1 MIGATLLA
9 PRADGGF
16 ATYPPD
22 HNYWYGSRGAPTVSG
37 VEVSEELSMTF
48 STVFACVNKLSK
60 TLATLPVHVFVDLPD
75 GRRQNMPKHPVRR
88 MFNVRFNDEA
98 LAVPTRWALYVNL
111 LLWGNAYFEV
121 LRNQITGEPMA
132 MRLLYSRH
140 MTVDRDKQTR
150 RLTYEYREPGQIKVD
165 LPPERVLHIAGLS
178 YNGVVGLSVI
188 GFMRET
194 AGLGIASEE
203 YRAAFL
209 GNGAAPG
216 IVIERPGDAPELTG
230 SAGENLVN
238 DFDDK
243 HRGSGKAFRTTLLRE
258 GMTLKTIGMSQV
270 DAQFVE
276 LSRLTDQHICA
287 GFDVQPPKVQDYSRA
302 TYDNLEQANM
312 DWKVDSLIPWCVL
325 TENAVNATLLDEPHY
340 LKHNLDGLARGDIKS
355 RHEAYWLGRQS
366 GLYDTDECRAK
377 EELEPLPDGEGKGD
391 HWQPRNMVTKAQL
404 AEESAQRDR
413 ANENAE
419 ATRQAV
425 GDNAQALVEIK
436 DDVQAGQAAMG
447 TLMTETAAVAQERD
461 EVFIGSLDCVSGDVK
476 DIGKLV
482 EDTSQRQ
489 GKQVKQLGEN
499 LSGQNQKLVAG
510 FLNVAKTVDTL
521 KEQADEKQHAELST
535 LLLDPATRAVTK
547 ETKAIA
553 GAEKRCQKALGSD
566 GFLVW
571 ADKFYTDHQ
580 TQLYAMFRTTAAY
593 IARQV
598 SLSEPEAHAA
608 LQAFCAA
615 DAEVSREAICAACV
629 SSRSPDEVLKELDRW
644 KEEKPA
650 AMVRLLMGR
659 LCGQDQ
665 TTEDAENE

>member
-1 MIGATLLA
+1 MIGSTLLA
-9 PRADGGF
+9 PRADGGW
-16 ATYPPD
+16 ATRPAHD
-22 HNYWYGSRGAPTVSG
+22 DYWYAPRGQPTVAG
-37 VEVSEELSMTF
+37 VEVTEELAMSYATI
-48 STVFACVNKLSK
+48 FACVNKLSK
-60 TLATLPVHVFVDLPD
+60 TLATLPVHVFLDLPD

-98 LAVPTRWALYVNL
+98 LAVPTRWAMMANL

-132 MRLLYSRH
+132 MRLLYSRY
-140 MTVDRDKQTR
+140 MTVERDAQTG
-150 RLTYEYREPGQIKVD
+150 RLVYKYREPGQPPVD
-165 LPPERVLHIAGLS
+165 LPPQRVLPISGLS
-178 YNGVVGLSVI
+178 FNGLVGLSVI

-194 AGLGIASEE
+194 AALGIATTQ
-203 YRAAFL
+203 YREAFL

-216 IVIERPGDAPELTG
+216 IVIERPGDAPDLTG
-230 SAGENLVN
+230 RAGENLVN
-238 DFDDK
+238 DFDEK
-243 HRGSGKAFRTTLLRE
+243 HKGSGKAFRTTLLRE

-377 EELEPLPDGEGKGD
+377 EELEPLPNGEGKGD

-419 ATRQAV
+419 ATRQGV
-425 GDNAQALVEIK
+425 GDNAQTLAAVDAKLDQGAEQTAFDRNAANRRHAETAEAIAEIK
-436 DDVQAGQAAMG
+436 EEAAQRDRVC
-447 TLMTETAAVAQERD
+447 ETRARKYME
-461 EVFIGSLDCVSGDVK
+461 
-476 DIGKLV
+476 
-482 EDTSQRQ
+482 
-489 GKQVKQLGEN
+489 
-499 LSGQNQKLVAG
+499 
-510 FLNVAKTVDTL
+510 TVGAL
-521 KEQADEKQHAELST
+521 KEQADEKRHAMLSS

-547 ETKAIA
+547 ETKAIT
-553 GAEKRCQKALGSD
+553 GAFKRYSKNDSSESFHGWL
-566 GFLVW
+566 
-571 ADKFYTDHQ
+571 DKFYSDHQ
-580 TQLYAMFRTTAAY
+580 GQLYEMFRVCVGYVAGHMAAS
-593 IARQV
+593 AEAHRL
-598 SLSEPEAHAA
+598 LSE
-608 LQAFCAA
+608 FCAA
-615 DAEVSREAICAACV
+615 DVEVSIAAIRDASL
-629 SSRSPDEVLKELDRW
+629 SSRSPDEVLQELDRW
-644 KEEKPA
+644 KTEKPE

-659 LCGQDQ
+659 LCGEDQ
-665 TTEDAENE
+665 TTGETEGTENE